1 MITAKVNAASSAIV
15 YLSALAALVML
26 PASTYAHGPARSGTT
41 NPAEEQ
47 HWLASAEGRVEPS
60 TGVIRV
66 AVPVV
71 GVIDEV
77 LVKANDNVFAGEPLV
92 RLSDQEFRARLAAA
106 SAAVALRKRMR
117 DKESLSSQAKARRKA
132 EDAVAEA
139 EAAASEAQSFVDR
152 VAVERRSGRGSTTDM
167 DAARSGL
174 KRAQERLKTLRS
186 ELRAVEADAPLPT
199 AIEGQLNIARSELLV
214 AQASLDR
221 MTIRAPIGGTILQIN
236 AKAGELASPSNT
248 QPLVLLGDLSA
259 MRVRAEVDE
268 RDLGKIRVGQAVL
281 VRPAALRGREIAGTV
296 SFIAPLV
303 EAEHTDGLSQR
314 NKTDVAEVLVDL
326 SEQAALTVG
335 MNVEVYFREESASR

>member
-1 MITAKVNAASSAIV
+1 MITAKVKAASSAIV
-15 YLSALAALVML
+15 YLSALAALAMSGT
-26 PASTYAHGPARSGTT
+26 STNAQTPTRSGTA

-47 HWLASAEGRVEPS
+47 HWLASAGGRIEPL

-66 AVPVV
+66 AVPSV

-92 RLSDQEFRARLAAA
+92 RLADQEFRARLAAA
-106 SAAVALRKRMR
+106 SAAVALRKRVR
-117 DKESLSSQAKARRKA
+117 DKESVSSQAKARRKA

-139 EAAASEAQSFVDR
+139 EGAASEAQSFVDK
-152 VAVERRSGRGSTTDM
+152 VAVERRSGRGSNDM

-174 KRAQERLKTLRS
+174 KRAQDRLKTLRS
-186 ELRAVEADAPLPT
+186 ELRGLEADAPLPT
-199 AIEGQLNIARSELLV
+199 LAEGQLNIARSELLL
-214 AQASLDR
+214 AQVSLDR
-221 MTIRAPIGGTILQIN
+221 MTIRAPTGGTILQLN

-248 QPLVLLGDLSA
+248 QPLVLLGELSA
-259 MRVRAEVDE
+259 LRVRAEVDE
-268 RDLGKIRVGQAVL
+268 RDIGKIRVGQAVV

-303 EAEHTDGLSQR
+303 EAERTDGLSQR
-314 NKTDVAEVLVDL
+314 NKTDVAEVLVEL
-326 SEQAALTVG
+326 NEQASLTVG

>member
-1 MITAKVNAASSAIV
+1 MITAKVKAASSAIV
-15 YLSALAALVML
+15 YLSALAVLAMSG
-26 PASTYAHGPARSGTT
+26 ASANAQAPPRSGTT

-47 HWLASAEGRVEPS
+47 HWLASAEGRIEPL

-77 LVKANDNVFAGEPLV
+77 LVKANDNVFAGEPLI
-92 RLSDQEFRARLAAA
+92 RLADQEFRARLAAA
-106 SAAVALRKRMR
+106 SAAVALRKRAR
-117 DKESLSSQAKARRKA
+117 DKESVSSQAKARRKA

-139 EAAASEAQSFVDR
+139 EAAASEAQSLVDK
-152 VAVERRSGRGSTTDM
+152 VAVERRSGRGANADV

-174 KRAQERLKTLRS
+174 KRAQDRLKILRG
-186 ELRAVEADAPLPT
+186 ELRGIEADAPLPT
-199 AIEGQLNIARSELLV
+199 VAEGQLNIARSELSV

-221 MTIRAPIGGTILQIN
+221 MTIRAPTGGTILQIN

-248 QPLVLLGDLSA
+248 QPLVLLGELSA
-259 MRVRAEVDE
+259 LRVRAEVDE
-268 RDLGKIRVGQAVL
+268 RDLGKIRVGQPVL

-303 EAEHTDGLSQR
+303 EAERTDGLSQR

-326 SEQAALTVG
+326 SEQASLTVG
-335 MNVEVYFREESASR
+335 MNVELYFREESAAR